1 MTPRRLK
8 FGYYVLEGINSFA
21 TGYFINYLFFILHER
36 HGFTSAGNLGVS
48 ALNGFVYMFGSLLAG
63 RFAQRFGYYTALRIG
78 FSGMALALLVGSQI
92 PTVGGCLGTV
102 IFWTLGMCFT
112 WPALEAL
119 VSEGENTHGLQ
130 NMVGMYNIVWA
141 GTAALAY
148 FAGGVLIGLLGE
160 KSLYWL
166 PILMHISQLFLL
178 EWLASWSARI
188 RLLHAPREAVLQGA
202 APADPQVEVPQSAVF
217 LKMAWIANPFA
228 YMAINTLLPL
238 IPDLAKRMNLS
249 MAMAGVFCS
258 LWFFARMA
266 SFVLF
271 WRWPGWHYKFRW
283 LVAAYVMML
292 LSFLIILL
300 GPWLWLVIAAQIIFG
315 FSIGLMYYSS
325 LYYSMHV
332 GETKGEHGGF
342 HEAAIG
348 LGVFVGPTVGASFLH
363 LVPDQPYVGPWAV
376 GALLLM
382 GGIFMTGVRWWHI
395 RRI

>member
-8 FGYYVLEGINSFA
+8 VGYYVLEGINSFA
-21 TGYFINYLFFILHER
+21 TGYFFNYLFFILHES

-78 FSGMALALLVGSQI
+78 FTGMAMALLVGSQI

-102 IFWTLGMCFT
+102 IFWTLSMCFT

-119 VSEGENTHGLQ
+119 VSEGENTRGLQ
-130 NMVGMYNIVWA
+130 DMVGMYNITWA

-148 FAGGVLIGLLGE
+148 FAGGALIGVLGV

-166 PILMHISQLFLL
+166 PILMHISQLCLL

-188 RLLHAPREAVLQGA
+188 RLLNAPREVLLQA
-202 APADPQVEVPQSAVF
+202 QSAIVSHEEAPQGSVF

-238 IPDLAKRMNLS
+238 IPDLARRMGLS

-266 SFVLF
+266 AFVLF

-292 LSFLIILL
+292 LSFLLVLL
-300 GPWLWLVIAAQIIFG
+300 AAWLWVVIAAQIIFG

-348 LGVFVGPTVGASFLH
+348 AGVFVGPAMGASALH
-363 LVPDQPYVGPWAV
+363 LVPGQAFVGPWAV
-376 GALLLM
+376 GGLLLV
-382 GGIFMTGVRWWHI
+382 GGLLMVGVRWWHA